1 MVTRTTD
8 SGVPPGYDPSQ
19 FPAFAVTVDVVIL
32 TMSGGML
39 HVLLVRRGEAPFE
52 DMWAIPGGFKR
63 PTETLDE
70 AAKRELREE
79 TGVDAASVLAQFGA
93 YGDPGRDPRM
103 NDDFTRDGERYDL
116 VLDVAGTRPFSA
128 LNRVLEPSATVVVV
142 GGPRANRL
150 LGPLGH
156 LVGARLAALRA
167 SQQVVFFL
175 ARFDKADLATL
186 RELIEDG
193 SLTSVVDSVFALD
206 DIGDALEH
214 MGSGHPRGKI
224 VVKM

>member
-1 MVTRTTD
+1 
-8 SGVPPGYDPSQ
+8 
-19 FPAFAVTVDVVIL
+19 
-32 TMSGGML
+32 
-39 HVLLVRRGEAPFE
+39 
-52 DMWAIPGGFKR
+52 
-63 PTETLDE
+63 
-70 AAKRELREE
+70 
-79 TGVDAASVLAQFGA
+79 
-93 YGDPGRDPRM
+93 M